1 MYPGFLFRPKNDVN
15 FMIWIKLDKNVF
27 CMQYDIYLCS
37 TYIAPEKS
45 VVHNMLDF
53 NVFDRME
60 SDILYYNTMGKV
72 FLFGD
77 LNSRIGNKLD
87 YVDNDGPLP
96 ECDFLDTDYRIPRVT
111 SDRGTNKY
119 GDLLIDLCKSVN
131 MRIVNGRFGTD
142 KKLGK
147 ITCFT
152 HNGESTV
159 DYLITERENF
169 SLLSEIRIY
178 DFNMFSNHA
187 SLLFNFKINSICNTQ
202 PEEYISFKW
211 KNEHKDDFV
220 SDIARDIEVLCSN
233 LNSSIV
239 SNDDTDVLVDIFTKY
254 LSSRGNIYF
263 EKHIKTH
270 SNNTSKTYRKK
281 NEWFHED
288 CKNSKSVYIKALQN
302 YNLYRSDENRAI
314 LHEKKIIF
322 KKCCRL
328 AKRRYNR
335 KMSDKLVDLKNKK
348 PEEFWKM
355 FKQTKSVNIGCEIS
369 VKEFYSHF
377 KNLYSEISIEEDPL
391 CENFMKE
398 FDMNENTC
406 SNSTF
411 ENLDTPFTLE
421 EIRLAIKSLNKNK
434 ACSFDNIIY
443 EYFIE
448 CIDVLDKPLLILF
461 NYILEKQSF
470 PKSWSKGVIIPVH
483 KKGDTSDPNNYR
495 GITLISCFGKLFT
508 TVINSR
514 LKKWAEENNVITDAQ
529 FGFKPSYSTIDA
541 IFLLQSLIEKQLRI
555 KGSLYCCFIDLQ
567 KCFDSVYRNGMWL
580 KMIEHGI
587 NGKLF

>member
-1 MYPGFLFRPKNDVN
+1 MV
-15 FMIWIKLDKNVF
+15 
-27 CMQYDIYLCS
+27 
-37 TYIAPEKS
+37 
-45 VVHNMLDF
+45 DF
-53 NVFDRME
+53 NVFDSLE
-60 SDILYYNTMGKV
+60 SDILYYNTMVKV
-72 FLFGD
+72 FLLGD

-159 DYLITERENF
+159 DYLITEHENF
-169 SLLSEIRIY
+169 SLLSEFRIY

-187 SLLFNFKINSICNTQ
+187 PLLFNFKINSISNTQ

-281 NEWFHED
+281 NE
-288 CKNSKSVYIKALQN
+288 
-302 YNLYRSDENRAI
+302 
-314 LHEKKIIF
+314 
-322 KKCCRL
+322 
-328 AKRRYNR
+328 
-335 KMSDKLVDLKNKK
+335 
-348 PEEFWKM
+348 
-355 FKQTKSVNIGCEIS
+355 
-369 VKEFYSHF
+369 
-377 KNLYSEISIEEDPL
+377 
-391 CENFMKE
+391 
-398 FDMNENTC
+398 
-406 SNSTF
+406 
-411 ENLDTPFTLE
+411 
-421 EIRLAIKSLNKNK
+421 
-434 ACSFDNIIY
+434 
-443 EYFIE
+443 
-448 CIDVLDKPLLILF
+448 
-461 NYILEKQSF
+461 
-470 PKSWSKGVIIPVH
+470 
-483 KKGDTSDPNNYR
+483 
-495 GITLISCFGKLFT
+495 
-508 TVINSR
+508 
-514 LKKWAEENNVITDAQ
+514 
-529 FGFKPSYSTIDA
+529 
-541 IFLLQSLIEKQLRI
+541 
-555 KGSLYCCFIDLQ
+555 
-567 KCFDSVYRNGMWL
+567 
-580 KMIEHGI
+580 
-587 NGKLF
+587 